1 MFGLNNARNAV
12 LGCTPVYKSTFLSTR
27 LQKLR
32 WPDTA
37 LETRLPAQGEEYC
50 GFYRHT
56 TSCTAEAVYSTA
68 VLRWHSEEHV
78 SHDKLP
84 PSDKCCLRATGEKG
98 RDASTLNWDRVTVW
112 IQYSTKIKVMFHHY
126 ETTLHLSLESNNTAA
141 LLDSIRTWLFSSFD
155 WLAIQQR
162 EERQLPSLTKA
173 TQSAHQ

>member
-1 MFGLNNARNAV
+1 MQCLAALQFKNQ
-12 LGCTPVYKSTFLSTR
+12 PLSTR

-37 LETRLPAQGEEYC
+37 LEIRLPAQGEEYC
-50 GFYRHT
+50 GFYRHA
-56 TSCTAEAVYSTA
+56 TSCAAEAVYSTA
-68 VLRWHSEEHV
+68 VLRWRSEEHV

-84 PSDKCCLRATGEKG
+84 SSDKCRLRATGDKG

-112 IQYSTKIKVMFHHY
+112 IQYSTKIKVMLHHY
-126 ETTLHLSLESNNTAA
+126 ETTLHLSLESHNTAA
-141 LLDSIRTWLFSSFD
+141 LLESIRTRLFSSFD

-162 EERQLPSLTKA
+162 EERRLPSLTKQ